1 MLASQ
6 LETLIDEQA
15 LQSQDPE
22 DRYLTTG
29 VSWRQYEA
37 LLVQLGD
44 RPGFRVT
51 YLDGVLEIVS
61 PSLRHEDTKSRIG
74 DLLPTLSRCE
84 WRKNCIP
91 SPERRINPRNLSQE
105 GCRWNPSALHV
116 WTIEEWWLL

>member
-29 VSWRQYEA
+29 VSWQQYEM
-37 LLVQLGD
+37 LLAQLGD

-61 PSLRHEDTKSRIG
+61 PSLRHEDVKSRIG
-74 DLLPTLSRCE
+74 DLLLVYFLETDTDYYPKGSTTFRQQEQRGGTEADESYLHRHRQSRA
-84 WRKNCIP
+84 RP
-91 SPERRINPRNLSQE
+91 
-105 GCRWNPSALHV
+105 GD
-116 WTIEEWWLL
+116 